1 MRIIF
6 ITGQSGSGK
15 DTQAAKIISF
25 LENSGKKVLSLNNG
39 VCIRGWDS
47 GSWLSE
53 LIKENNKLG
62 ELAPEVVVAY
72 HAIRLM
78 EEYKEKPDF
87 IIWNGSPRTTSEL
100 RNLKGFIKA
109 LQVGFNN
116 PDFKAHVLVLEV
128 SDQICIQRIKK
139 RNEVENRPETNTPEA
154 LRAKIWFYNKFTL
167 GAISLIRTERDDYR
181 NYFKISTVSGDN
193 PEDIVFQ
200 GILNRLNL

>member
-15 DTQAAKIISF
+15 DTQANKIISF

-87 IIWNGSPRTTSEL
+87 IIWNGSPRTKNYVRAPES
-100 RNLKGFIKA
+100 
-109 LQVGFNN
+109 
-116 PDFKAHVLVLEV
+116 
-128 SDQICIQRIKK
+128 QR
-139 RNEVENRPETNTPEA
+139 
-154 LRAKIWFYNKFTL
+154 FYK
-167 GAISLIRTERDDYR
+167 S
-181 NYFKISTVSGDN
+181 SSGW
-193 PEDIVFQ
+193 I
-200 GILNRLNL
+200 

>member
-15 DTQAAKIISF
+15 DTQASKIISF

-39 VCIRGWDS
+39 VSIRGWDS

-53 LIKENNKLG
+53 IIKENNKTG

-72 HAIRLM
+72 HAISLM
-78 EEYKEKPDF
+78 EKYKEKPDF
-87 IIWNGSPRTTSEL
+87 IIWNGSPRTSSEL

-109 LQVGFNN
+109 LQKGFKDLN
-116 PDFKAHVLVLEV
+116 FKAEVVLIDVPDE
-128 SDQICIQRIKK
+128 ICIRRIEE
-139 RNEVENRPETNTPEA
+139 RNKIENRPETSTPEA
-154 LRAKIWFYNKFTL
+154 IKAKMWFYNKFTI
-167 GAISLIRTERDDYR
+167 GALSLIRSEKDDYQ
-181 NYFKISTVSGDN
+181 NYFKIVTISGDN
-193 PEDIVFQ
+193 PEDIVFE